1 MVLFRYIRKCYKSV
15 FKKFLIILTCVML
28 VFASNVKNA
37 KAFFLV
43 DDLTVVAI
51 LGGLCAL
58 GGVVLTTTSFKDNA
72 SEVLTNAVNSYVD
85 YYGGLASDA
94 YEKVKEIATDIY
106 ASGTVLASDFNDW
119 LHGWFGDFVN
129 TYVLPNYHFVVEGT
143 TPIFK
148 DFANLYLGTTVVNE
162 YLDFATTGHKTFRDV
177 SLYWVT
183 PQGDVV
189 TSSMFSN
196 IVPIIKDGYVW
207 YLSGQQFVQISK
219 KVCYAF
225 LASNN
230 FSTYSNALSNSYDG
244 SQLVITGTRDL
255 IVYLGAELGYAYYH
269 ANSKTWSGGMDGTL
283 ELDPGVFDTD
293 ILGDIDIAPPYTDGL
308 LDNTLDY
315 TNYWVLGQDLTYDD
329 TGRLTFPGTLE
340 VPKDLPY
347 DKPWDIPGESD
358 YPLVIPGE
366 YPIVNDIPKDDV
378 VDRYPDIPIT
388 TTPTYTADWTSVFPF
403 CIPFDIFR
411 FFELLSAKP
420 EAPNFTWEYDILG
433 VKGSLDIDLSTFDE
447 IAQICR
453 NMMDLI
459 FIVGLAMVTRAHLI
473 KA

>member
-28 VFASNVKNA
+28 VFASNVKSA

-72 SEVLTNAVNSYVD
+72 SEVLTNAVDSYVD
-85 YYGGLASDA
+85 FYGGLATDA
-94 YEKVKEIATDIY
+94 YEKVKELATDIY
-106 ASGTVLASDFNDW
+106 ASGCVLASDFNDW
-119 LHGWFGDFVN
+119 IHGWLGDFVN
-129 TYVLPNYHFVVEGT
+129 TYVLQNYAIEGT
-143 TPIFK
+143 VGAPIFSGTNVFSFNPTLPK
-148 DFANLYLGTTVVNE
+148 IFDDKPFYDGRIAAFSDGSNPYWVRFDPDMIADGWGLYFNLT
-162 YLDFATTGHKTFRDV
+162 ATTITCGMFLDDYKSPSVFNFFSGNGLGSLSSLDANVYSIMLTSTCNYLFNLADGTQAYFNHETNKWSRD
-177 SLYWVT
+177 
-183 PQGDVV
+183 
-189 TSSMFSN
+189 M
-196 IVPIIKDGYVW
+196 
-207 YLSGQQFVQISK
+207 
-219 KVCYAF
+219 
-225 LASNN
+225 
-230 FSTYSNALSNSYDG
+230 
-244 SQLVITGTRDL
+244 
-255 IVYLGAELGYAYYH
+255 E
-269 ANSKTWSGGMDGTL
+269 GTL
-283 ELDPGVFDTD
+283 ELDPGVFNTD
-293 ILGDIDIAPPYTDGL
+293 VLGDIDIAPPYTDGL

-315 TNYWVLGQDLTYDD
+315 TNYWVLGGDMTFDNTGDMTY
-329 TGRLTFPGTLE
+329 PGTLT
-340 VPKDLPY
+340 VPKDIPY
-347 DKPWDIPGESD
+347 DTPWDTPYEDD
-358 YPLVIPGE
+358 YPYVIPTDK
-366 YPIVNDIPKDDV
+366 PIDKPIDIPKDDV

-459 FIVGLAMVTRAHLI
+459 FIVGLAMATRAHLI

>member
-1 MVLFRYIRKCYKSV
+1 
-15 FKKFLIILTCVML
+15 ML

-85 YYGGLASDA
+85 YYGGLATDA
-94 YEKVKEIATDIY
+94 YEKVKELATDIY
-106 ASGTVLASDFNDW
+106 ASGCVLASDFNDW
-119 LHGWFGDFVN
+119 IHGWLGDFVN
-129 TYVLPNYHFVVEGT
+129 TYVLQNYSTEGT
-143 TPIFK
+143 VSAPIFSGV
-148 DFANLYLGTTVVNE
+148 DNFTFNTDLLVYGNDGTVSQNLHDLWLYKNIIFYSPVLVNGRALFDYPNTPGDIE
-162 YLDFATTGHKTFRDV
+162 WIKIAIGAEGL
-177 SLYWVT
+177 SLYK
-183 PQGDVV
+183 
-189 TSSMFSN
+189 MFSGQN
-196 IVPIIKDGYVW
+196 VWSPSRWTTNPSQYYLPLSVPLAFTGIVNYCVEFADGTQAYFNHETNKW
-207 YLSGQQFVQISK
+207 S
-219 KVCYAF
+219 
-225 LASNN
+225 
-230 FSTYSNALSNSYDG
+230 
-244 SQLVITGTRDL
+244 RDM
-255 IVYLGAELGYAYYH
+255 E
-269 ANSKTWSGGMDGTL
+269 GTL
-283 ELDPGVFDTD
+283 ELDPGVFNPD

-315 TNYWVLGQDLTYDD
+315 TNYWVLGGDMTFDSTGDMTY
-329 TGRLTFPGTLE
+329 PGTLT

-347 DKPWDIPGESD
+347 DVPWDNVYDPD
-358 YPLVIPGE
+358 YPYVISP
-366 YPIVNDIPKDDV
+366 PTDIPVDIPTDIPKDIV
-378 VDRYPDIPIT
+378 VDKYPDIPIT

-459 FIVGLAMVTRAHLI
+459 FIVGLAMATRAHLI